1 MSIHGQNRVHI
12 LMHESIVF
20 PTGTNQQS
28 QMPFDLLRYSFGR
41 FLRDGSFSSRVSPPG
56 IAKVSCDL
64 ERRQIRLTFNP
75 QSPTAEYT
83 EDPFGIEDSFCDS
96 IDWEELLEYPTI
108 TASYVP
114 TNIATLVGNQED
126 TTILFIRANA
136 PPVFALTT
144 SHDDDDYDRKPE
156 RLDGFEPCFLMPHGS
171 HSLMMA
177 FGSQSDVNSFMDA
190 CHDCLHLRDSR
201 ELHVPIHDQSSDN
214 KHADKIQDFLAKIS
228 YGLAFEVYKALTDS
242 VLSARELLSLEAA
255 ILSLQTEHSD
265 DAPEIF
271 RTFALVL
278 GGQSASR
285 TPRRR
290 RLQRIAREG
299 TITSLLSQAIHDF
312 MRERQKP
319 RPLLSPPPQS
329 GVYLSYHL
337 IITPTRSILEGP
349 FPDQSNSVLRR
360 YGHPECFLRVS
371 FQDENR
377 SKLRRSDD
385 YSIRNLLL
393 NRYRPFLLNGFRFV
407 GRQFHFLGYSM
418 SGLKEH
424 SVWCMTPF
432 RDEIGELVDAK
443 KIRSEMVSCHF
454 PWTIP

>member
-1 MSIHGQNRVHI
+1 
-12 LMHESIVF
+12 MHESIVF
-20 PTGTNQQS
+20 PTGTNRQS
-28 QMPFDLLRYSFGR
+28 QMSFDLLRYSFGR
-41 FLRDGSFSSRVSPPG
+41 FLRDGSFSSRVSTPG
-56 IAKVSCDL
+56 TAKVSCDL
-64 ERRQIRLTFNP
+64 ERREVRLTFHP
-75 QSPTAEYT
+75 QLPTSDEDD
-83 EDPFGIEDSFCDS
+83 DPFGFS
-96 IDWEELLEYPTI
+96 IDWEEILGYQII

-114 TNIATLVGNQED
+114 TNIAALVGVVYTGAMPTAQEED

-136 PPVFALTT
+136 PPVFTLQTF
-144 SHDDDDYDRKPE
+144 HDHNDFDAKPE
-156 RLDGFEPCFLMPHGS
+156 RLVGFGHGFPMPHGS
-171 HSLMMA
+171 HSLMLA
-177 FGSQSDVNSFMDA
+177 FRSQLDAIRFTDA
-190 CHDCLHLRDSR
+190 CRDSLHLRYSQ
-201 ELHVPIHDQSSDN
+201 ELHVRIHDHSSNSD
-214 KHADKIQDFLAKIS
+214 HVDKIHDFLSKIS
-228 YGLAFEVYKALTDS
+228 YRLAFEVYKAYTDS
-242 VLSARELLSLEAA
+242 VLSAAEILSLGVA

-290 RLQRIAREG
+290 RLQRKAREG
-299 TITSLLSQAIHDF
+299 AITSLLAQATHDF

-337 IITPTRSILEGP
+337 IITPTRPILEGP

-377 SKLRRSDD
+377 SKLRRSVD
-385 YSIRNLLL
+385 YSIGDILSQ
-393 NRYRPFLLNGFRFV
+393 RYCPILLNGIRV
-407 GRQFHFLGYSM
+407 AGRQFHFLGYSM

-424 SVWCMTPF
+424 SVWFMTPF
-432 RDEIGELVDAK
+432 QNETGELVNAK
-443 KIRSEMVSCHF
+443 KIRSEMVSCHL